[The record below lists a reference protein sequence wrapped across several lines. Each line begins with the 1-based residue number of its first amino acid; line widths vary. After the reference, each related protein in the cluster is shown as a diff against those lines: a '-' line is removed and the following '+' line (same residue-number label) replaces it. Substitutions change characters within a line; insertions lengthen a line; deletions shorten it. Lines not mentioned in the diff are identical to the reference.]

1 MSLRINTN
9 VPALTA
15 IRQLANTEA
24 SLANTTTRLST
35 GLRINSAADDPAG
48 MIVSESMRSQIKG
61 LQQAIRN
68 SQDAVNMTK
77 TAEGALDEVSRLL
90 LSMRA
95 IAVASAN
102 TAVVDNNQLQAN
114 QNQIRS
120 IISSL
125 DRIAEQTTW
134 GSKKLL
140 NGASGAVTNLTNLA
154 KVSNAYFGSEFGNA
168 TIRSGDVSMTRVQA
182 ATKTTVNLG
191 AISEATNVT
200 AGTFAINGVTITVSP
215 GDRPSTVI
223 SKINAVS
230 YLTNVTANHNA
241 TNNIVLTATKFGSNF
256 PIQYAESTSILN
268 GGAGANPAVGTD
280 AIFDVTA
287 PVQTATGP
295 TTAVERFTGGQGP
308 GVDGL
313 TLVSPSGNTMA
324 ITPDGNN
331 QATLPNFASI
341 TVGSVRF
348 QIGANANQFASFAL
362 PSVYSRDLGMIS
374 DPTKNISTIDVTS
387 ESGATEAMTIID
399 QAIKQLATIRGKLGS
414 FQQNFLDSNI
424 RSLGITQENLVASE
438 SSIRDAD
445 MAVEMTEYTKL
456 QILKQSGISVL
467 AQASQSPRSVLSL
480 LQQG

>member
-15 IRQLANTEA
+15 MRQLAMTEQN
-24 SLANTTTRLST
+24 LGMTTTRLST

-48 MIVSESMRSQIKG
+48 MIISEGMRSQIKG
-61 LQQAIRN
+61 LQQAVRN

-114 QNQIRS
+114 QNQVRS

-125 DRIAEQTTW
+125 DRIAEQTAW

-140 NGASGAVTNLTNLA
+140 NGASGAVTNVTNLNYI
-154 KVSNAYFGSEFGNA
+154 SSAYFGSEVGGETVKSGN
-168 TIRSGDVSMTRVQA
+168 VSLERLIP
-182 ATKTTVNLG
+182 ATKTTVNLTKLVD
-191 AISEATNVT
+191 ENVDMVT
-200 AGTFAINGVTITVSP
+200 GSFAINGVSVTVEP

-223 SKINAVS
+223 AKINAVS
-230 YLTNVTANHNA
+230 YLTNVVA
-241 TNNIVLTATKFGSNF
+241 TKSGNPAGINLTATKFGDKF
-256 PIQYAESTSILN
+256 PIQYTETANIMN
-268 GGAGANPAVGTD
+268 GGGGT
-280 AIFDVTA
+280 TA
-287 PVQTATGP
+287 PLGQNAEFRATVPADTDTGFV
-295 TTAVERFTGGQGP
+295 TEIFRGGQGP

-313 TLVSPSGNTMA
+313 SLVSASGNT
-324 ITPDGNN
+324 ITMTPGGNYLAN
-331 QATLPNFASI
+331 IPNVASI
-341 TVGSVRF
+341 TVGAVRF

-362 PSVYSRDLGMIS
+362 PSVYARDLGTLTVTGKSIA
-374 DPTKNISTIDVTS
+374 TIDVTS
-387 ESGATEAMTIID
+387 EAGSTEAMKIID
-399 QAIKQLATIRGKLGS
+399 EAIKQLATIRGKLGS
-414 FQQNFLDSNI
+414 FQQNFLESNI
-424 RSLGITQENLVASE
+424 RSLGITEENLVASE
-438 SSIRDAD
+438 SAIRDAD
-445 MAVEMTEYTKL
+445 MAKEMTEYTKL

-467 AQASQSPRSVLSL
+467 AQASQSPRSVLNL